1 MEVNTMRNI
10 VFADSFHLSPAAEE
24 RIASIGTIFR
34 CSLDERERLLAAA
47 PGADLIVA
55 EYARID
61 EELLARCEKLRGII
75 VYGIG
80 VNHIDLEAASK
91 RGVPVA
97 NSRGGNAEAVAE
109 LALSLMLECLRRTG
123 RANSFITSGQWNAGD
138 SAALPS
144 WMQGRELKGKTLGIL
159 GPGAIGGRVGVLG
172 EAFGM
177 RVVVYG
183 GNTYSG
189 AWSRLSLDD
198 LLSAAD
204 IVSVNLPLV
213 ESTAGLLSREKL
225 QRMKNGS
232 LLVVTS
238 RGGIVDEAALAMLLS
253 AGHIAGAGLDVFA
266 EEPLPASSPLLSAP
280 NIVLTP
286 HMGGS
291 TEEAVINISNIIA
304 ECCAA
309 LLAGRLPET
318 TVNKKLLTTG
328 DR

>member
-1 MEVNTMRNI
+1 MPNI
-10 VFADSFHLSPAAEE
+10 VFADSFHLFPAAEE
-24 RIASIGTIFR
+24 RIASLGTIFR
-34 CSLDERERLLAAA
+34 CSLDERERLLATA
-47 PGADLIVA
+47 PWADIIVA

-61 EELLARCEKLRGII
+61 ENLLSRCENLRGII

-80 VNHIDLEAASK
+80 VNHIDLAAASK

-109 LALSLMLECLRRTG
+109 LALSLMLECLRHTG
-123 RANSFITSGQWNAGD
+123 RGNEFIASGGWNAAD

-144 WMQGRELKGKTLGIL
+144 WMQGRELRGKHLGIL
-159 GPGAIGGRVGVLG
+159 GPGAIGGRIGVLG

-177 RVVVYG
+177 RIAVYG
-183 GNTYSG
+183 GKTYSG
-189 AWSRLSLDD
+189 PWPRLFLDD
-198 LLSAAD
+198 LLAFSD

-213 ESTAGLLSREKL
+213 ESTAGLLSQEKL
-225 QRMKNGS
+225 SRMRKGS
-232 LLVVTS
+232 ILVVTS
-238 RGGIVDEAALAMLLS
+238 RGGIVDEAALATLLS
-253 AGHIAGAGLDVFA
+253 TGHIAGAGLDVFA

-291 TEEAVINISNIIA
+291 TDEAVANISNIIA
-304 ECCAA
+304 ECCTA
-309 LLAGRLPET
+309 LLAGTLPET
-318 TVNKKLLTTG
+318 TVNKRYLTTG